1 MRLTDDVDGGNLLKA
16 IGISL
21 TLSLP
26 FWLFAIWLA
35 RTVARL
41 ME

>member
-1 MRLTDDVDGGNLLKA
+1 MRFTDDIDDGNLLKA

-21 TLSLP
+21 VLSLP

-35 RTVARL
+35 RMVAR
-41 ME
+41 